1 MAGADLMLYC
11 QTLGLNTWWVGG
23 TFNRMK
29 MEEKAKG
36 EKVIGII
43 ALGYGATQ
51 GKPHKSK
58 DPSEVAT
65 YEGETPLWFK
75 RGVAA
80 ALLAPTALNKQNFQI
95 YGKGD
100 EVSIAY
106 EPGTFAGED
115 LGLVKYHFKLG
126 AGKDSFRWM

>member
-1 MAGADLMLYC
+1 
-11 QTLGLNTWWVGG
+11 
-23 TFNRMK
+23 MK
-29 MEEKAKG
+29 ERLLFG
-36 EKVIGII
+36 
-43 ALGYGATQ
+43 
-51 GKPHKSK
+51 
-58 DPSEVAT
+58 
-65 YEGETPLWFK
+65 FK

-115 LGLVKYHFKLG
+115 LGLVKYIQARRWQRFVPLDVRHDP
-126 AGKDSFRWM
+126 AAFRDGTLSQ